1 MPRTKA
7 FLGVLTLFITISAL
21 WFRFGKTFPEW
32 LSIAACAWM
41 FLIGPVALFITARLA
56 REEIHFENPRGI
68 IGMVLRVLVVSPLG
82 CFGIVCMVTG
92 LAVIALAVWSAVV
105 KADFAMLKN
114 VPGLL
119 VFAGMTAFGVFVL
132 RQALMGEGQT
142 RREIEKAEQ
151 VRQEALLHPDWAFYA
166 EHLRRP
172 VPDALQKLYL
182 DEQRVQAIADFP
194 EKDAVAELQCF
205 EPLQRD
211 YLVPAG
217 ESDLPYD
224 IVPFATADDES
235 WVFLKPGENET
246 NRVLM
251 VAPEEPEQIVILAD
265 SVEAFLAALSWER
278 TAAFDS

>member
-1 MPRTKA
+1 
-7 FLGVLTLFITISAL
+7 
-21 WFRFGKTFPEW
+21 
-32 LSIAACAWM
+32 
-41 FLIGPVALFITARLA
+41 
-56 REEIHFENPRGI
+56 
-68 IGMVLRVLVVSPLG
+68 
-82 CFGIVCMVTG
+82 
-92 LAVIALAVWSAVV
+92 
-105 KADFAMLKN
+105 
-114 VPGLL
+114 
-119 VFAGMTAFGVFVL
+119 MTTFGVFVL

-151 VRQEALLHPDWAFYA
+151 ARKEALLHPDWAFYA

-172 VPDALQKLYL
+172 VPDALKKLYQ

-194 EKDAVAELQCF
+194 VKDAVAELQCF

-246 NRVLM
+246 NQVLM
-251 VAPEEPEQIVILAD
+251 ADPEEPEQIVILAD
-265 SVEAFLAALSWER
+265 SVETFLAALSWER